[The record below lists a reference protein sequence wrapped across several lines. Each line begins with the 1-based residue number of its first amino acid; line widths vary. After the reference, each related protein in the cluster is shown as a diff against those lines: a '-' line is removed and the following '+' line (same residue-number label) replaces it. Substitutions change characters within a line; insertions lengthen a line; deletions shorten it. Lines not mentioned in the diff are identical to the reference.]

1 MGRAAGRVGQG
12 VNGWELHLRSR
23 HGRNVVAVCYIE
35 VVGKAA
41 LELKVTHTPHLP
53 FKVEQVLF
61 FIPGFHLLLG
71 FPSSELTL
79 TLGFGIFLRK
89 TRDIILQRLHRS
101 IQHNHRDNDLR
112 KHHLARLGPCACDTL
127 RCAYT
132 TRRLD
137 SESHPTSGSA
147 QGDDRATEED
157 GRIL

>member
-71 FPSSELTL
+71 FPFIRVDFD
-79 TLGFGIFLRK
+79 FGLWDFLAQD
-89 TRDIILQRLHRS
+89 TRY
-101 IQHNHRDNDLR
+101 NTTTTT
-112 KHHLARLGPCACDTL
+112 PVDT
-127 RCAYT
+127 
-132 TRRLD
+132 
-137 SESHPTSGSA
+137 
-147 QGDDRATEED
+147 TEPP
-157 GRIL
+157 RQ